1 MGCDIHFFVEKRSKG
16 ALRQESLNKILET
29 EEEVKDEWVTA
40 DTWIP
45 NPVFPEYSKNPI
57 QISSQFY
64 TGRNYYLFGILADV
78 RFSCPKTIVPKRG
91 IPDNASNEV
100 RSEYESWGSDAH
112 SCTWATLTEL
122 INADWDYYDSLV
134 ENGTLNSFK
143 ETLNRLKEISNNTD
157 NVRCVFWFDN

>member
-45 NPVFPEYSKNPI
+45 NPDFPEYSKNPI
-57 QISSQFY
+57 QISSHFY
-64 TGRNYYLFGILADV
+64 RGRNYHLFGVLADV
-78 RFSCPKTIVPKRG
+78 RFDCPKPIAAGRG
-91 IPDNASNEV
+91 LPDNLSEEVKNE
-100 RSEYESWGSDAH
+100 YKSWGGDAH
-112 SCTWATLTEL
+112 SCTWASLTEL
-122 INADWDYYDSLV
+122 VNADWDYYDSLV
-134 ENGTLNSFK
+134 EKGYLDSFKNTLNK
-143 ETLNRLKEISNNTD
+143 LKEISNNTD